1 MSLIGQYFPYIKQ
14 KDYHLQYEFVVLQK
28 TNSQQLLYE
37 KTMSF
42 TFDSSNSQIPVTI
55 PIHSIIPNH
64 YYYLDWQKVDNET
77 IDNEL
82 VIETFVNKL
91 RVDWRSMNL
100 NEKQTY
106 SIKLKDVL
114 NPKQWQQKP
123 DLKIYLSNPQLV
135 SKKPLQLIVR
145 MRTDNPFEYT
155 GK

>member
-1 MSLIGQYFPYIKQ
+1 M
-14 KDYHLQYEFVVLQK
+14 
-28 TNSQQLLYE
+28 
-37 KTMSF
+37 
-42 TFDSSNSQIPVTI
+42 
-55 PIHSIIPNH
+55 
-64 YYYLDWQKVDNET
+64 
-77 IDNEL
+77 
-82 VIETFVNKL
+82 IETFVNEL

-145 MRTDNPFEYT
+145 MMTDNPFEYS

>member
-1 MSLIGQYFPYIKQ
+1 MASIGRYFPYIKQ
-14 KDYHLQYEFVVLQK
+14 KDYHLHYEFVVLQK
-28 TNSQQLLYE
+28 AKSQQLLYE
-37 KTMSF
+37 KILTF
-42 TFDSSNSQIPVTI
+42 TFDSSNSQVPVTI

-64 YYYLDWQKVDNET
+64 YYYLDWQKVNNDT

-82 VIETFVNKL
+82 VIETFINNL

-100 NEKQTY
+100 SQKQTY

-114 NPKQWQQKP
+114 NPQQWQQKP

-135 SKKPLQLIVR
+135 SKKPLQIVLK